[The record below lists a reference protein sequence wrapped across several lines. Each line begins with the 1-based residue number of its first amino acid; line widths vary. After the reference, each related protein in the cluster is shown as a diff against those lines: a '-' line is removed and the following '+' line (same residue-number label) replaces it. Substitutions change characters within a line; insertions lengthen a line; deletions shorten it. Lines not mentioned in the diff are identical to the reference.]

1 MKTSVLLASSWT
13 TQNVLL
19 SIAIILIAL
28 VLIAVV
34 SVAVSAKL
42 YAKGSDIKVD
52 SAQKTDNSVKT
63 NSSIGCED
71 SLETVQ
77 TRHNGAP
84 VSAKDNTAC
93 ISEDERNAIY
103 SEVFHLSKP
112 CPTDENSKF
121 AQEESEISAPC
132 EHLSTVIGEE
142 APVKAISADER
153 NAIFN
158 SVFGIDK
165 LQEAPIYG
173 NICEEADELTD
184 NAEQSEDDVVG
195 ATVSVLDEV
204 ALSSGIIEDEENSGR
219 GKIIFAGREFKVRYV
234 KSFTAKLCQS
244 NDVLKERYSALKNEL
259 LSYKKAKAR
268 MSWHFETFR
277 LGRPVIA
284 KFSITGKTLS
294 LYLALD
300 PKEFVGT
307 KYNFKDVSEVKKY
320 QAVPMRLKIKSNRSV
335 RWAKELIGKMAEING
350 FKRFDAEEVDYYP
363 EYLSTQELIAQKLIK
378 VINAGDEAMTTND
391 FEDRNEPACA
401 DNLNVHAEGAPFAV
415 IDEVYLDDDALP
427 YDVVGEVSEDVKS
440 EVAVTAQTSA
450 DEDFDKTTVN
460 AQVFEQATD
469 ADTPAV
475 NHSDDETDE
484 KPVALAER
492 DFDVVKEVTVSKAE
506 NVMTDEQAESLIETA
521 EDDKFKLVKGDKKA
535 IVNIDTLSRFYKNG
549 ETVNIASLIDK
560 NIVSKRT
567 GYVKILGRGVLNKA
581 LIVEANDFT
590 MNAVKM
596 ILLTGGRVI
605 EIEK

>member
-1 MKTSVLLASSWT
+1 M
-13 TQNVLL
+13 
-19 SIAIILIAL
+19 
-28 VLIAVV
+28 
-34 SVAVSAKL
+34 
-42 YAKGSDIKVD
+42 
-52 SAQKTDNSVKT
+52 
-63 NSSIGCED
+63 
-71 SLETVQ
+71 
-77 TRHNGAP
+77 
-84 VSAKDNTAC
+84 
-93 ISEDERNAIY
+93 
-103 SEVFHLSKP
+103 
-112 CPTDENSKF
+112 
-121 AQEESEISAPC
+121 
-132 EHLSTVIGEE
+132 
-142 APVKAISADER
+142 
-153 NAIFN
+153 
-158 SVFGIDK
+158 
-165 LQEAPIYG
+165 
-173 NICEEADELTD
+173 
-184 NAEQSEDDVVG
+184 
-195 ATVSVLDEV
+195 
-204 ALSSGIIEDEENSGR
+204 
-219 GKIIFAGREFKVRYV
+219 
-234 KSFTAKLCQS
+234 
-244 NDVLKERYSALKNEL
+244 
-259 LSYKKAKAR
+259 
-268 MSWHFETFR
+268 
-277 LGRPVIA
+277 
-284 KFSITGKTLS
+284 
-294 LYLALD
+294 
-300 PKEFVGT
+300 
-307 KYNFKDVSEVKKY
+307 
-320 QAVPMRLKIKSNRSV
+320 
-335 RWAKELIGKMAEING
+335 IGKMAEING

-415 IDEVYLDDDALP
+415 IDEVYLDDDALS
-427 YDVVGEVSEDVKS
+427 YDVVGEVSEDVKSEDVKS

-450 DEDFDKTTVN
+450 DEDEVIDETTVN
-460 AQVFEQATD
+460 SQVFEQATD
-469 ADTPAV
+469 VDNPAV

-560 NIVSKRT
+560 NIVPKRT